1 MFPGS
6 TACMGDLSKLLILM
20 NTLLTKRQ
28 SSNMKQAQ
36 IVISGMNFHI
46 FPCRIEAMKIGALS
60 GWL

>member
-1 MFPGS
+1 
-6 TACMGDLSKLLILM
+6 MGDLSKLLILM